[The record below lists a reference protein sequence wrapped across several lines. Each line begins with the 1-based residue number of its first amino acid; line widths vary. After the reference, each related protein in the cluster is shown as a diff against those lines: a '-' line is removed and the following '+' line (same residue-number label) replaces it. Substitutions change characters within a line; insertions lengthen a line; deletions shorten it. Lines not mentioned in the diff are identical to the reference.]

1 MAYLAMARLLVQVAE
16 TVLPIFE
23 VSAWVLKSLVILLL
37 IGFPIALFAAWVFEL
52 TPEGLK
58 RTEELPPQYVT
69 AQVTDAATD
78 RYLWANS
85 ADKPLCQF
93 YATLSGF

>member
-69 AQVTDAATD
+69 AQVIDAATD
-78 RYLWANS
+78 RYLWTNTAS
-85 ADKPLCQF
+85 AGNGES
-93 YATLSGF
+93 AVSA